1 MSFEFSF
8 IIPLLLLFLSL
19 SSFSLSLSLPRVEE
33 LGVHRLAP
41 HVDRL
46 PAPLACFCFFF
57 FLK

>member
-46 PAPLACFCFFF
+46 PAPLACFSFFCF
-57 FLK
+57 